1 MLCQKDAMYWL
12 YWNSSDILEHFDK
25 IWPAWRPLCC
35 DSPFQKRQDLRN
47 AFNTSWYII
56 VHPSSISVEDPYPIP
71 LTRKRF
77 PALHAEN
84 IRKRQSIKTSFQSHC
99 KLSDRVYVCF
109 FLILLIFFYLLA
121 WYSMPWSWSFF
132 PGTAPAIAV
141 TSTAFEGCFLKH
153 CQGAQNGKTGCKLL
167 FNAVH
172 CNVITLTVRDFFE
185 LFDTDCTCWF
195 WAIGLYT
202 SYSVFL
208 VQQVFSCF
216 FLQPHGLILLRMHFW
231 SFLFASGSQCATTLG
246 VRLFAPG
253 LSSHVSSLDWI

>member
-109 FLILLIFFYLLA
+109 FLILLI
-121 WYSMPWSWSFF
+121 SSH
-132 PGTAPAIAV
+132 I
-141 TSTAFEGCFLKH
+141 
-153 CQGAQNGKTGCKLL
+153 
-167 FNAVH
+167 
-172 CNVITLTVRDFFE
+172 
-185 LFDTDCTCWF
+185 
-195 WAIGLYT
+195 
-202 SYSVFL
+202 
-208 VQQVFSCF
+208 
-216 FLQPHGLILLRMHFW
+216 
-231 SFLFASGSQCATTLG
+231 FLFAGLIFYAVELVVFPRYSTRYRSHQHSLWGLLPQALSRRAKWKNRLHAALQCC
-246 VRLFAPG
+246 
-253 LSSHVSSLDWI
+253 SL